1 MAYDINGHCGDPKE
15 LREKENKAGLRILW
29 AKKRKEKNITM
40 NPTKWFKSLGN
51 L

>member
-1 MAYDINGHCGDPKE
+1 MVIVETQKNLKKRKIRLALESYE
-15 LREKENKAGLRILW
+15 Q
-29 AKKRKEKNITM
+29 KKRKEKNITM